1 MNTDERII
9 KNTHIEQ
16 KTSLPLYTEAYE
28 ISCSEDQAFHSHE
41 FFEIG
46 ITLKGSVIHQTTNG
60 QSLFSRGSVYMIPI
74 GESHSFSIPNFW
86 HVQNLYLLP
95 RLIFQNLNINRFL
108 DPLLNQFLLKPINKN
123 SQTIIHLNLPE
134 SAVKDIEG
142 LAEAYKRINLSNKL
156 LLENYQSNCLFNMLM
171 ILCDAYYKEYPKE
184 TINKDVRI
192 YKIMELIHENISS
205 STGYILNVISK
216 ELSLHPQYINKII
229 KKAISTN
236 LSNLIIET
244 KVEKSCELLLSNYTI
259 TEIAQSLA
267 FYDHSHYNKY
277 FIRYF
282 GISPTQYRDKY
293 NKPKNPLNESL
304 ISQGFCDNN

>member
-1 MNTDERII
+1 MSTDERII

-28 ISCSEDQAFHSHE
+28 IFCNKDNAFHSHE

-46 ITLKGSVIHQTTNG
+46 ITLKGSVIHQTTDG
-60 QSLFSRGSVYMIPI
+60 QNLFSRGSVYMIPI
-74 GESHSFSIPNFW
+74 GESHSVSVPNFW
-86 HVQNLYLLP
+86 HVQNLYILP
-95 RLIFQNLNINRFL
+95 RLIFQNLNNNSFL

-123 SQTIIHLNLPE
+123 SQTIIRLNLSE
-134 SAVKDIEG
+134 SAVEDIEG
-142 LAEAYKRINLSNKL
+142 LIEAHKRIRLSNKQ
-156 LLENYQSNCLFNMLM
+156 LLESYQSNCLFNMLM
-171 ILCDAYYKEYPKE
+171 ILCDAYYKEYPNE

-205 STGYILNVISK
+205 STGHILNAISN
-216 ELSLHPQYINKII
+216 ELSLHPQYINKVI
-229 KKAISTN
+229 KKAINTN

-244 KVEKSCELLLSNYTI
+244 KVEKSCELLLSNYSI

-277 FIRYF
+277 FIKYF
-282 GISPTQYRDKY
+282 GISPSQYRVKY
-293 NKPKNPLNESL
+293 DKPKTSLNNP
-304 ISQGFCDNN
+304 